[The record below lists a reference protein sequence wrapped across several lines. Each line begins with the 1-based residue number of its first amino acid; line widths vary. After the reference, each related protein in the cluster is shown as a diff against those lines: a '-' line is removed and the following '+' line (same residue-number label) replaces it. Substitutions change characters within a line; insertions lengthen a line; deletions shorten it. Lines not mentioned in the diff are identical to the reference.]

1 MCLEFVLTWGMFLSS
16 LVSIKACPTWH
27 ETITLFGQIKGFSS
41 VFKVISVHTTGGLS
55 YIPTFDILH
64 QHSPTHWQIDNFVT
78 IIYGA
83 LARYWLDFMLW
94 RYSCAFARLPQLSEG
109 LVTVLTWCSWSIRKS
124 GYYNSGDFKIYINI
138 LYIYKLLNNAKRNA
152 SYLFV

>member
-16 LVSIKACPTWH
+16 WFSAKACPTWH
-27 ETITLFGQIKGFSS
+27 QTITLFRQIKVFFSS
-41 VFKVISVHTTGGLS
+41 VFKVIPVHTTGGLS
-55 YIPTFDILH
+55 YIPTFDILQ

-124 GYYNSGDFKIYINI
+124 GYYNSGDFKICINI
-138 LYIYKLLNNAKRNA
+138 LDIYI
-152 SYLFV
+152 